1 MSLGYPY
8 RCSEITGNEIL
19 QKESAK
25 LHALRAFLRYM
36 SRVVLALVPHCL
48 VPYVL
53 PCLTCLVLSVFSC
66 LTCLVPYVLSCLT
79 CLAPCMVLCLTCL
92 VRVCVCVYTLPPAG
106 FFRLHDVCDI
116 GEMFGST
123 IFCCEYYEGLL
134 PSSLISI
141 PKFMIFHLQR
151 RNLQLT
157 VYWRENDMILCAP
170 RKDDIN

>member
-1 MSLGYPY
+1 MSLGYPN

-36 SRVVLALVPHCL
+36 SLVPHCL

-66 LTCLVPYVLSCLT
+66 LTCLVLSCLT

-123 IFCCEYYEGLL
+123 IFCCEYY
-134 PSSLISI
+134 
-141 PKFMIFHLQR
+141 
-151 RNLQLT
+151 
-157 VYWRENDMILCAP
+157 
-170 RKDDIN
+170 